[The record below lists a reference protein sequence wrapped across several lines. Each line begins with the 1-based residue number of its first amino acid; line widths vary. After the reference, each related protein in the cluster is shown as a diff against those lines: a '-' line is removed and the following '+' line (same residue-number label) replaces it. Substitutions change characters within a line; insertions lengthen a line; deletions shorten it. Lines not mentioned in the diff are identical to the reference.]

1 MNDQAQQPVE
11 QEVEQAVE
19 QPIDSWNAKFAALIQ
34 EARAQELFA
43 PDVLFILQRASV
55 EIQHNIN
62 TLLFTHEHKVNQE
75 GEQ

>member
-1 MNDQAQQPVE
+1 MNDQVQTTDAPIQ
-11 QEVEQAVE
+11 
-19 QPIDSWNAKFAALIQ
+19 QPIDAWNVKFAALVE
-34 EARAQELFA
+34 EARIRELFA

-62 TLLFTHEHKVNQE
+62 TLLFTHEHKVNEE

>member
-1 MNDQAQQPVE
+1 MNDQVQQP
-11 QEVEQAVE
+11 VE
-19 QPIDSWNAKFAALIQ
+19 QPIDSWNVKFAALIQ
-34 EARAQELFA
+34 EARTQELFA

-62 TLLFTHEHKVNQE
+62 TLLFTHEHKVNEE